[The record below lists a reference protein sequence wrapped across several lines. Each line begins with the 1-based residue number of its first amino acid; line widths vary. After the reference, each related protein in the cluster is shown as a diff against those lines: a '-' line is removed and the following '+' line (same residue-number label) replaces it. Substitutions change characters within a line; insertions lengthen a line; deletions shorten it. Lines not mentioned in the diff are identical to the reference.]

1 MKFFFVSLLYFLSLI
16 STSLAQQSMIPLKE
30 YVEKNNIN
38 DVAVQSYIFNRC
50 AGITGYVHSMLE
62 KEPNSKESSAIY
74 LRVSAEMTNRASTL
88 YSKHNKV
95 DLNTA
100 MNENL
105 KRAVSM
111 MKLYQEDA
119 KENFIKT
126 GSYLTGIV
134 KQDMDYCVK
143 IEKEFQK

>member
-1 MKFFFVSLLYFLSLI
+1 MLKIIFSFILLITFSSISKANNFKESIEIYGKKNSGTTSLI
-16 STSLAQQSMIPLKE
+16 
-30 YVEKNNIN
+30 
-38 DVAVQSYIFNRC
+38 YIFNRC

-74 LRVSAEMTNRASTL
+74 LRVSTEMTNRASTL
-88 YSKHNKV
+88 YSKHSKV

-100 MNENL
+100 TNENL

-126 GSYLTGIV
+126 GSYFTGIV

>member
-1 MKFFFVSLLYFLSLI
+1 VSKIIFSFILLITFSSISNANNFRESIEIYGKKNSGTTSLI
-16 STSLAQQSMIPLKE
+16 
-30 YVEKNNIN
+30 
-38 DVAVQSYIFNRC
+38 YIFNRC

-62 KEPNSKESSAIY
+62 KEPNSQESSAIY
-74 LRVSAEMTNRASTL
+74 LRVSAEMTSRASTL
-88 YSKHNKV
+88 YSKHSKV

-111 MKLYQEDA
+111 MKFYQEDA

-126 GSYLTGIV
+126 GRYFAGIV
-134 KQDMDYCVK
+134 KQDMDYCVQ